1 MLISAPRPECTTD
14 PECPDHLA
22 CIQERC
28 QDPCTTL
35 ACGINA
41 QCSVNNHRAT
51 CTCRRGFIGDP
62 FTVCRERKDYL
73 NFIQFKYHSLT
84 FSVSQLAVRVIQS
97 VISLLLAMTENAR
110 NPACMRTVVWMLSAV
125 PGVIV
130 LFAHANPIT
139 SAILMTSAGL
149 MNVWLT
155 RIALQHKNVRMRSVL
170 THASVLDSQIAL
182 QEITE
187 VIALAYLII
196 LETPMGLLAH
206 QVSCQSKT

>member
-1 MLISAPRPECTTD
+1 MPISAPRPECTTD

-73 NFIQFKYHSLT
+73 KPIPSKYYFMT
-84 FSVSQLAVRVIQS
+84 FSVPQLAVRVIQS
-97 VISLLLAMTENAR
+97 AISLLLAMTENAR
-110 NPACMRTVVWMLSAV
+110 IPACMRIVV
-125 PGVIV
+125 
-130 LFAHANPIT
+130 
-139 SAILMTSAGL
+139 
-149 MNVWLT
+149 
-155 RIALQHKNVRMRSVL
+155 
-170 THASVLDSQIAL
+170 
-182 QEITE
+182 
-187 VIALAYLII
+187 
-196 LETPMGLLAH
+196 
-206 QVSCQSKT
+206 